1 MTAKLKLALVAAV
14 VAGFGALHL
23 INELAI
29 ERYPPV
35 WTAPDGRSG
44 YYLPADVRECMGA
57 RLFSNLA
64 DRTSSDLWRRCAAT
78 LHAQQAWDAFAWR
91 YWALV
96 VASVWTLLAPVVFAF
111 AMQFARPPH
120 RVLRG
125 RRLLTGDAATRAF
138 LKSAKPE
145 IGQSGAGLEMLP
157 GLAVSRERESRHWL
171 IWGSVGSGKTQTML
185 HLVLSALERGD
196 GVLVIDVKGDM
207 TATLPGAPLLIAPQD
222 RRSLIWDVARD
233 CRTKQDARELAAR
246 IIPASHDPMW
256 SDAAREILVVCVST
270 LQATKG
276 DRWTWRDLHE
286 IGTSSAEALLEM
298 ARLHHR
304 DAARLLES
312 PESRTTQSV
321 LSTFQTHMHVVA
333 SLAEAWRSDANG
345 RFAVSDWLHAPT
357 PHRPVILQ
365 HDSRHPE
372 LSSIW
377 IGGVL
382 GLLASH
388 VGSPSLAESRA
399 RRIWIF
405 ADEFPQLPRL
415 ANFSTF
421 LDLGRSKG
429 VIAVICAQDLAQLRA
444 AYGHERADAWVG
456 MIGTKIITRLN
467 AGRGAEE
474 ASQLIG
480 EQEIEREERSETVVG
495 GKWSVTTN
503 RRRDIRRVITA
514 DEIATRLGPRA
525 DHIRVLMLGQGND
538 ALELQVPFVTLP
550 VLRPGHVPADWERRE
565 PEPVEP
571 ARSTARILTMPTL
584 SKGAADRIRDLGE

>member
-1 MTAKLKLALVAAV
+1 
-14 VAGFGALHL
+14 
-23 INELAI
+23 
-29 ERYPPV
+29 
-35 WTAPDGRSG
+35 
-44 YYLPADVRECMGA
+44 
-57 RLFSNLA
+57 
-64 DRTSSDLWRRCAAT
+64 
-78 LHAQQAWDAFAWR
+78 
-91 YWALV
+91 
-96 VASVWTLLAPVVFAF
+96 
-111 AMQFARPPH
+111 
-120 RVLRG
+120 
-125 RRLLTGDAATRAF
+125 
-138 LKSAKPE
+138 
-145 IGQSGAGLEMLP
+145 
-157 GLAVSRERESRHWL
+157 
-171 IWGSVGSGKTQTML
+171 
-185 HLVLSALERGD
+185 
-196 GVLVIDVKGDM
+196 
-207 TATLPGAPLLIAPQD
+207 
-222 RRSLIWDVARD
+222 
-233 CRTKQDARELAAR
+233 
-246 IIPASHDPMW
+246 MW

-304 DAARLLES
+304 DAVRLLES

-321 LSTFQTHMHVVA
+321 LSTFQTHMNVVA
-333 SLAEAWRSDANG
+333 SLSDAWRGDANG

-415 ANFSTF
+415 NNFSTF

-429 VIAVICAQDLAQLRA
+429 VVAVICAQDLAQLRA
-444 AYGHERADAWVG
+444 TYGHERADAWVG

-514 DEIATRLGPRA
+514 DEIATRLGPRG

-550 VLRPGHVPADWERRE
+550 VSAPWPCAGGLGDARCRIVSSRRPSRRRAFSRCRRCRRAQRIGFEKLASSRNCRAPTAFRLPPCSRPSRPRPAGGR
-565 PEPVEP
+565 
-571 ARSTARILTMPTL
+571 
-584 SKGAADRIRDLGE
+584 